1 MASLKFTGNATPI
14 RDTWTLT
21 VTGTW
26 SAGDT
31 CTVTYNGK
39 SLVITL
45 QATSVV
51 SVTTVATTIKE
62 VFNASFGT
70 TLTDTA
76 ATFTP
81 NVGGRGIPE
90 FAEYTATSSAG
101 VVTLACNENGK
112 PGGTF
117 SVSETSTS
125 GSLAVSHLATG
136 TGPNDLN
143 NAANYSGGSLPTT
156 GDDLTLDRS
165 VPIKWNLGALSAETL
180 ASLTITS
187 RFDSASQLGLPA
199 RNANGYEEFRATELA
214 IGATLVTI
222 NSGSGMIKVN
232 FGSVQTAVTVYAT
245 GTTTESGR
253 PACQLRGTHAS
264 NVLNVISTSTSTGV
278 ADVGWGSNGE
288 TATVATV
295 RQDTGT
301 VTIGTAVT
309 LTTLTKNGGDMYL
322 NCAATTITNGAGDL
336 YHTTGAVTTITH
348 SGGTFYD
355 LGSSTY
361 TTMTIN
367 NDAVYN
373 ADGNVAAKTITTM
386 NFNDEGVIVDTSDRL
401 TITNPLAFKGRLT
414 LSQV

>member
-1 MASLKFTGNATPI
+1 MAAITYTGNATSI
-14 RDTWTLT
+14 RDTWRLT

-31 CTVTYNGK
+31 ATITYNGK
-39 SLVITL
+39 SLVVTL

-51 SVTTVATTIKE
+51 SVTTVATTLKE
-62 VFNASFGT
+62 AFNASFGT

-101 VVTLACNENGK
+101 LVTLASNENGK

-117 SVSETSTS
+117 TVSDTSAGT
-125 GSLAVSHLATG
+125 LAVTQVATG

-143 NAANYSGGSLPTT
+143 NAANYSGGSLPTN
-156 GDDLTLDRS
+156 GDDLTLDRF
-165 VPIKWNLGALSAETL
+165 VPIKWNLGALSAVTL
-180 ASLTITS
+180 ASLTITP
-187 RFDSASQLGLPA
+187 RFDSAASLGLLA

-214 IGATLVTI
+214 IGATTVTI
-222 NSGSGMIKVN
+222 NAGSGLMKLN

-245 GTTTESGR
+245 GTTTETGR

-264 NVLNVISTSTSTGV
+264 NVLNVIGTSTSTST
-278 ADVGWGSNGE
+278 ANVGWGSNGE

-301 VTIGTAVT
+301 VTLGTAVT
-309 LTTLTKNGGDMYL
+309 LTTVTKNGGDLYV
-322 NCAATTITNGAGDL
+322 NGALTTLTNRAGDV
-336 YHTTGAVTTITH
+336 YHSTGALTTGTH
-348 SGGTFYD
+348 SGGTWHD

-361 TTMTIN
+361 TTLN
-367 NDAVYN
+367 VSNDATYN
-373 ADGNVAAKTITTM
+373 ADGNVAAKTITTLSM
-386 NFNDEGVIVDTSDRL
+386 TDAMTIV
-401 TITNPLAFKGRLT
+401 NKAGRVTANGALLPAGT
-414 LSQV
+414 LSLSQA

>member
-1 MASLKFTGNATPI
+1 MAAIKYVGNATPI

-21 VTGTW
+21 ATGSWT
-26 SAGDT
+26 AGDT
-31 CTVTYNGK
+31 VTITYNSK

-45 QATSVV
+45 QATSVA

-62 VFNASFGT
+62 AFNASFGT

-90 FAEYTATSSAG
+90 FSEYTATSSAG

-117 SVSETSTS
+117 SCSDTSAGT
-125 GSLAVSHLATG
+125 LTANHLATG

-187 RFDSASQLGLPA
+187 RFDSAAQLGLPA

-214 IGATLVTI
+214 IGATVVTI
-222 NSGSGMIKVN
+222 NSGSGMIKAN

-245 GTTTESGR
+245 GSTTESGR

-264 NVLNVISTSTSTGV
+264 NVLNVIGTSTSTGT

-301 VTIGTAVT
+301 VTLGTAVT
-309 LTTLTKNGGDMYL
+309 LTTVTKNGGDAYV
-322 NCAATTITNGAGDL
+322 NGAATTITNGAGDL

-348 SGGTFYD
+348 SGGTWYD

-367 NDAVYN
+367 NNAVYN
-373 ADGNVAAKTITTM
+373 ADGNVAAKTVTTM
-386 NFNDEGVIVDTSDRL
+386 NLNDEGVIVDTSDRL